1 MSITV
6 SHTLLLATTTPLLE
20 LARTNASRYAG
31 SDARDHLV
39 DSAVLDVQGLKELLA
54 LATEASESKLA
65 RAVSAILEARDGK
78 FDKPIPNFGAFEAV
92 LNAFLRANVIDGWI
106 YAEGP
111 DGELYPELVT
121 SVQFYDRS
129 RERGAKRPNEVMI
142 HTQFYGCAE
151 REGRLEPRHGSYTFT
166 PEMVTRKKIADVF
179 ADRGIYRETDEL
191 KRAYLD
197 SLARYEVEVRPKFAS
212 QFRLK
217 GNAYRFDN
225 SRYDQS
231 KVDLAGRRVIHDL
244 DPSSFRP
251 SKLHTDSE
259 LMGDGDG
266 VGAVPTHP
274 LVYVFDLKS
283 HSSYWVH
290 SDNMQAYVYDKTLR
304 SKLIL
309 PAVQHDL
316 LDVLTTDIE
325 VLTADFIEGKAAG
338 NVILAQG
345 VPGVGKTLT
354 AEVYAEVI
362 EQPLYAIHTGTLGTT
377 AEDIQ
382 ENLEKVLARAKRW
395 GRVVLLLDE
404 ADVFVA
410 RRGDNIERNAIVAE
424 FLRVL
429 EYFTGLLFMTSNRA
443 ADIDEAIISR
453 CAAIIRYSPPS
464 CEAAEQIWKVMATQF
479 NSSMSEELVRQV
491 VAQFPGIAPRDIKM
505 LFRLALRM
513 AAKHNEP
520 LSVDLFRRCAMF
532 RAIDIAEVTA
542 EVAA

>member
-1 MSITV
+1 MSFTV
-6 SHTLLLATTTPLLE
+6 SHTLLLATTAPQLE
-20 LARTNASRYAG
+20 LARNNASRYAG
-31 SDARDHLV
+31 SDEREHLV
-39 DSAVLDVQGLKELLA
+39 DSAVLDVQGLQELLA
-54 LATEASESKLA
+54 LATTASENKLA

-92 LNAFLRANVIDGWI
+92 LNAFLRANLIDGWI
-106 YAEGP
+106 YAEGA

-121 SVQFYDRS
+121 SVQFIDRS
-129 RERGAKRPNEVMI
+129 RERGTKRPNEVMI
-142 HTQFYGCAE
+142 LTQFYGCAE
-151 REGRLEPRHGSYTFT
+151 REGRMEPRHGSYTFT

-179 ADRGIYRETDEL
+179 ADRGIYRETEEL

-217 GNAYRFDN
+217 GKAYKFDN

-231 KVDLAGRRVIHDL
+231 KLDLAGRRVIHDL
-244 DPSSFRP
+244 DPSAFRP

-259 LMGDGDG
+259 LMGDG
-266 VGAVPTHP
+266 VGSVPTHP

-283 HSSYWVH
+283 HISYWVH
-290 SDNMQAYVYDKTLR
+290 SDNMKAYVYDKTLR

-338 NVILAQG
+338 NVILAKG

-429 EYFTGLLFMTSNRA
+429 EYFTGLLFLTTNRPS
-443 ADIDEAIISR
+443 DIDEAIISR
-453 CAAIIRYSPPS
+453 CAAIIDYTTP
-464 CEAAEQIWKVMATQF
+464 AGDTAVQIWQVMAAQF
-479 NSSMSEELVRQV
+479 NSSMSEELVRLV

-532 RAIDIAEVTA
+532 RAIDIAELTA